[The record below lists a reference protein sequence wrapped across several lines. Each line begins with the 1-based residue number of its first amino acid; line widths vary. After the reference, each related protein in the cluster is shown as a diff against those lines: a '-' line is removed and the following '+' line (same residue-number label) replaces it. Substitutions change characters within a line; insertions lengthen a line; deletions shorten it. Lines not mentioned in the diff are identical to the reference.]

1 MTPLERIETRKDT
14 LQVAIESGATH
25 VGQIVGIVAGAVR
38 DVTRELGDWATD
50 IIEMREA
57 ARRAEADGRAR
68 PVSTEELERSQR
80 GLSRHETDTSA

>member
-1 MTPLERIETRKDT
+1 MAPLDKVETRKDT

-50 IIEMREA
+50 VLEMREA
-57 ARRAEADGRAR
+57 AKRAEADRGK
-68 PVSTEELERSQR
+68 EETPSESNEVTAPRSPR
-80 GLSRHETDTSA
+80 